1 MFRAVLVVIAVAG
14 LSTACAPMYGRY
26 GGPGLRGWS
35 HTSMPGPSMNAAA
48 VTGRWDNV
56 MMLPRHARIHVLRM
70 DGSQA
75 EGAIVSATAAT
86 LKLSVAAGE
95 VEIPADDVAR
105 IDRVSAS
112 AKKRQAL
119 SGAAHGAG
127 LVGFLGLLAGQ
138 APPARLFAAGA
149 LAGAEAG
156 YHAGVPGGPH
166 TVYLAPQLRR

>member
-1 MFRAVLVVIAVAG
+1 MGRAVLAVIVAAG
-14 LSTACAPMYGRY
+14 LSTACAPMYGGY
-26 GGPGLRGWS
+26 GRPGMRAWPQTPT
-35 HTSMPGPSMNAAA
+35 HGPSMNVAA

-56 MMLPRHARIHVLRM
+56 MMLPKHARIHVLRM

-75 EGAIVSATAAT
+75 EGEIVSATTTT

-105 IDRVSAS
+105 IDRVSES
-112 AKKRQAL
+112 AKKRRTL

-127 LVGFLGLLAGQ
+127 LVGFLGLLAGH

-156 YHAGVPGGPH
+156 YHAGAPGGPH
-166 TVYLAPQLRR
+166 TIYLAAQLRR